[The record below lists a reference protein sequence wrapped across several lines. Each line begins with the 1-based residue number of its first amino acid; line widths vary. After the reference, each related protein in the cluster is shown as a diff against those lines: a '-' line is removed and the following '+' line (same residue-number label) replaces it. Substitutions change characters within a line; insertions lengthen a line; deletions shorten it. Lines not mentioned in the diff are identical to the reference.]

1 MFTGILDKQSTPN
14 TKGKNM
20 ITPAQI
26 RAARGLLRWS
36 QKDLS
41 QKSGV
46 SLRAVNRVESEEC
59 DPRMS
64 TLRALEYA
72 LEQAGVV
79 FINEQGKE
87 GVYLCTTIQR
97 G

>member
-1 MFTGILDKQSTPN
+1 
-14 TKGKNM
+14 M

-41 QKSGV
+41 KKSGV

-64 TLRALEYA
+64 TLKALEYT

-79 FINEQGKE
+79 FINEEHKV
-87 GVYLCTTIQR
+87 GVYLRSTGQLF
-97 G
+97 